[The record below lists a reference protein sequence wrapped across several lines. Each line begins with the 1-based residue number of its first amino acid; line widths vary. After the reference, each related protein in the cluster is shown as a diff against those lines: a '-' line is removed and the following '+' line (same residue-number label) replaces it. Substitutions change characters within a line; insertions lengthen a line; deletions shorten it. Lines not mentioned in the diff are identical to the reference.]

1 MSVLEETETETEA
14 EPTNVP
20 ASSEPVAVPLDLAD
34 VVVIIPALN
43 EEASLP
49 LVLADLPT
57 TGAVIVVDNRSRD
70 RTGEVATHGGAR
82 VFREEQRGYGQACLR
97 GLAELRRL
105 VASEELPAPKIVA
118 FVDADYSDHPNLLP
132 LLVAPIHAGEAEFV
146 LGSRLLGQRE
156 PGAMPPQ
163 SVYGNKF
170 ACWLMRV
177 LFGHHYTDLGPFR
190 AIDYAKLEQLGMADE
205 NFGWTVE
212 MQLKA
217 LQVGLRIQEIPVPY
231 RCRVGVSK
239 ISGTVSGTI
248 KAGYKILYTIA
259 KYGLFRRMPQSGR
272 EASIDGDA

>member
-1 MSVLEETETETEA
+1 MATLTQSDQESET
-14 EPTNVP
+14 VRDGDGQLP
-20 ASSEPVAVPLDLAD
+20 ASLDLSD

-49 LVLADLPT
+49 LVLDALPPVGT
-57 TGAVIVVDNRSRD
+57 VIVIDNGSHD
-70 RTGEVATHGGAR
+70 RTGEMAFNAGAR
-82 VFREEQRGYGQACLR
+82 VFREEQRGYGKACLR
-97 GLAELRRL
+97 GLDELRRL
-105 VASEELPAPKIVA
+105 VAEEQMSEPRIVA
-118 FVDADYSDHPNLLP
+118 FVDADFSDHPNLLP
-132 LLVAPIHAGEAEFV
+132 LLVAPIHSDEADFV
-146 LGSRLLGQRE
+146 LGSRLLGERE

-163 SVYGNKF
+163 SVYGNIF
-170 ACWLMRV
+170 ACWLMRI
-177 LFGHHYTDLGPFR
+177 LFGHRYTDLGPFR

-217 LQVGLRIQEIPVPY
+217 LQAGLRIMEIPVPY

-259 KYGLFRRMPQSGR
+259 KYGLFRS
-272 EASIDGDA
+272 